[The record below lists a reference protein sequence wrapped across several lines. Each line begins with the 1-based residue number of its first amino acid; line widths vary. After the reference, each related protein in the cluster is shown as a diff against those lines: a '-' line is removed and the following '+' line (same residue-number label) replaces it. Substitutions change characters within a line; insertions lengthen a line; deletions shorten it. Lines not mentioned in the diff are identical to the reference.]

1 MGETNAGILP
11 LRDAQGQNDNFG
23 ESAVGSPSP
32 RDLAGKLFGIY
43 GLGNVYCGKI
53 FKTLLLAAK

>member
-23 ESAVGSPSP
+23 ESAVGSLP
-32 RDLAGKLFGIY
+32 RDLAGKLFGI
-43 GLGNVYCGKI
+43 
-53 FKTLLLAAK
+53 